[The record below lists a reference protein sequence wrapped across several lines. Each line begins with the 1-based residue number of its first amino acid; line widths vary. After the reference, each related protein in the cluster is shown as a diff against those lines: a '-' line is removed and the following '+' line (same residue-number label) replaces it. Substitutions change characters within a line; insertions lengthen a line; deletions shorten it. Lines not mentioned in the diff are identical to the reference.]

1 MEQKNTKNCPYCGEE
16 ILAVAKK
23 CRYCGSWLDGHNETA
38 PTPEHCV
45 KPHEVPKAA
54 GKQGNN
60 KVGKI
65 VLASLIGIAI
75 ISTCVYFYIQ
85 YKDRVAREAFVVNHI
100 AKAMNQEA
108 DNAAKVLFN
117 NRFSEEM
124 NAYNTKVEELNKYLT
139 TTYVENCDRDT
150 SSIGGD
156 KKYIALKSAIDEKIV
171 VLSVYR
177 ALAKHLSAKGTSN
190 PDQVPFGIFDL
201 FDINK
206 EILSRIHA
214 LEKNQQLEI
223 EELKGKELNE
233 YDFVQ
238 EWVNGSIG
246 SISYISELY
255 EKRDN
260 LGMLLSIK
268 EYSDM
273 QKEYEKVILKTVLKK
288 LDTKYNL
295 LFRIAGE
302 DLTHEAFIELSDKYT
317 KEYSLVEDLEQK

>member
-1 MEQKNTKNCPYCGEE
+1 MEQNTMKCPYCGEE

-23 CRYCGSWLDGHNETA
+23 CRYCGSWLDVHNETA
-38 PTPEHCV
+38 PTPEHSA

-60 KVGKI
+60 KVGK
-65 VLASLIGIAI
+65 VVMASLVGIAI
-75 ISTCVYFYIQ
+75 IVVCSYFYIQ

-100 AKAMNQEA
+100 PTAMNQEA

-150 SSIGGD
+150 ASIGGD

-206 EILSRIHA
+206 GILSRIHD
-214 LEKNQQLEI
+214 LENDQQRQI
-223 EELKGKELNE
+223 EELQGKKLNE
-233 YDFVQ
+233 YDFVE
-238 EWVNGSIG
+238 EWVNSTIG

-255 EKRDN
+255 EERDHV
-260 LGMLLSIK
+260 GKLLSIK
-268 EYSDM
+268 DYADM
-273 QKEYEKVILKTVLKK
+273 QKEYEKVILETVLKK
-288 LDTKYNL
+288 LESKYNL

-302 DLTHEAFIELSDKYT
+302 DLTHEAFIELSDKYI
-317 KEYSLVEDLEQK
+317 KEYSVVEELK

>member
-1 MEQKNTKNCPYCGEE
+1 MEQNTMKCPYCGEE

-23 CRYCGSWLDGHNETA
+23 CRYCGSWLDVHNETA
-38 PTPEHCV
+38 PTPEHSA

-60 KVGKI
+60 KVGK
-65 VLASLIGIAI
+65 VVMASLVGIAI
-75 ISTCVYFYIQ
+75 IVACSYFYIQ

-100 AKAMNQEA
+100 PTAMNQEA
-108 DNAAKVLFN
+108 DNAAKALFN

-206 EILSRIHA
+206 GILSRIHD
-214 LEKNQQLEI
+214 LENDQQRQI
-223 EELKGKELNE
+223 EELQGKELNE
-233 YDFVQ
+233 YDFVE
-238 EWVNGSIG
+238 EWVNSTIG

-255 EKRDN
+255 EERDHV
-260 LGMLLSIK
+260 GKLLSIK
-268 EYSDM
+268 DYADM
-273 QKEYEKVILKTVLKK
+273 QKEYEKVILETVLKK
-288 LDTKYNL
+288 LESKYNL

-302 DLTHEAFIELSDKYT
+302 DLTHEAYLELSDKYI
-317 KEYSLVEDLEQK
+317 KEYSVVEELK

>member
-1 MEQKNTKNCPYCGEE
+1 MEHNTMKCPNCGEE

-23 CRYCGSWLDGHNETA
+23 CRYCGSWLDVHNETA
-38 PTPEHCV
+38 PTPEHSA

-60 KVGKI
+60 KVGK
-65 VLASLIGIAI
+65 VVMASLVGIAI
-75 ISTCVYFYIQ
+75 IVACSYFYIQ

-100 AKAMNQEA
+100 PTAMNQEA
-108 DNAAKVLFN
+108 DNAAKALFS
-117 NRFSEEM
+117 NRFSEKM

-206 EILSRIHA
+206 GILSRIHDLA
-214 LEKNQQLEI
+214 NDQQRQI
-223 EELKGKELNE
+223 EELQGKELNE
-233 YDFVQ
+233 YDFVE
-238 EWVNGSIG
+238 EWVNSTIG

-255 EKRDN
+255 EERDHV
-260 LGMLLSIK
+260 GKLLSIK

-273 QKEYEKVILKTVLKK
+273 QKEYEKVILETVLKK
-288 LDTKYNL
+288 LESKYNL

-302 DLTHEAFIELSDKYT
+302 DLTHEAFIELSDKYI
-317 KEYSLVEDLEQK
+317 KEYSVVEELK